1 MLKDFSWTVFEQT
14 GSVESFL
21 MYKELSD
28 IARNNLQSNVG
39 SEVDGTAPVAD
50 TIFNLKH

>member
-28 IARNNLQSNVG
+28 IAGQNLQNEAG
-39 SEVDGTAPVAD
+39 SEVDGVAMEV
-50 TIFNLKH
+50 HS